1 MERKGRILKGWAKSY
16 RQDTLSALKG
26 KTTLIAI
33 YSVLTNLANY
43 KDGNKILTGEVLTSG
58 SELASFIGK
67 SPKTIYRGLDT
78 LVSLSLIEK
87 CRQGWRGSNT
97 EGLRIRVL
105 ALVSEMSSQNVLTEA
120 SKMSSQNVLTEK
132 PIIPKVKTDVL
143 TERRQMSSQ
152 NPCGTRV
159 SSDSVKTAV
168 LTERRQMSNIR
179 RTKELRKKEE
189 RESLLTKPC
198 YLEPRQVEV
207 PPQAAESPLS
217 FLNSNQNQE
226 SGSKIETAHISEIDK
241 NVPPIVSDQED
252 IERRKLEANVDL
264 NKQPAIPR
272 QTDPLRNENLANI
285 ADRQPPEAVAL
296 TKRWQEFSK
305 SVAKMTHF
313 DFTTNIRSV
322 KAIVE
327 RGLSSYAE
335 LGDVLNHLIANPNS
349 KLAQEF
355 FQPKFFINNFFGRT
369 LIDAAIMAVRNEKT
383 KPLASQIRH
392 GGTDRELMKRN
403 DESLKKLAEFL
414 KKQHEDAQRESAAMI
429 KKRDP

>member
-264 NKQPAIPR
+264 NKQPAIPT
-272 QTDPLRNENLANI
+272 QTDPLKEKKLAENLAKM
-285 ADRQPPEAVAL
+285 DDYQPPEALAIN
-296 TKRWQEFSK
+296 KRWRDFSMN
-305 SVAKMTHF
+305 VAKMTHY
-313 DFTTNIRSV
+313 DFASNM
-322 KAIVE
+322 KAIKSMAEKGV
-327 RGLSSYAE
+327 SYTQ
-335 LGDVLNHLIANPNS
+335 LGDILDYLTAHPDKKIAE
-349 KLAQEF
+349 EF
-355 FQPKFFINNFFGRT
+355 VQPKLWRQLFFGQRSLLDEALKCT
-369 LIDAAIMAVRNEKT
+369 VS
-383 KPLASQIRH
+383 KPPSSPKNT

-403 DESLKKLAEFL
+403 DEALAKHEAFL
-414 KKQHEDAQRESAAMI
+414 QRQRETDED
-429 KKRDP
+429 KKKSE